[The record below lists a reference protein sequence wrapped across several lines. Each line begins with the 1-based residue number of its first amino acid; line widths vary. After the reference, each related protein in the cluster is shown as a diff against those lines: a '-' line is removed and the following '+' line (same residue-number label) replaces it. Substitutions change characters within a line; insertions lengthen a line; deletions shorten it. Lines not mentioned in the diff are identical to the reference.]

1 MVESH
6 LSCISFHSE
15 GLCANSP
22 TIKKVILQKAESF
35 SVYIFSQWTAGRT
48 DCQFGVMTST
58 IKIEIIER
66 RMARHATLY
75 DILICLTAMVG
86 GNGRS

>member
-15 GLCANSP
+15 GLCANRP

-35 SVYIFSQWTAGRT
+35 SVYIFPPIAITHRASY
-48 DCQFGVMTST
+48 
-58 IKIEIIER
+58 
-66 RMARHATLY
+66 HAQA
-75 DILICLTAMVG
+75 ININVRLTAEKKEQQQSSNNQDRNNRDV
-86 GNGRS
+86 